1 MVCCM
6 FHAVKTEPEN
16 SVDMNEQYQDMFEV
30 DSMEVELSD
39 SSRSVKA
46 EPGPQVLHVEQ
57 APPVKTEPSKTGPS
71 ETASSQNV
79 VAAVTGWY
87 RNMVVD
93 SELDTTMEEDSPVEP
108 TPAPPPPSKRGP
120 KRGRRSAKFSCNL
133 CPFVTKKKAGMALHL
148 KKHKRAASLRQA
160 APSQTKERNESEND
174 STDGEMASKD
184 VDASPSATATPEKTL
199 QKSNG
204 RHTSSTATPKKTL
217 QKRNGQRPSAAATP
231 EKILGKSNSQRAAA
245 IATPEK
251 TSEKSNNQR
260 DSSESR
266 RVVDFE
272 PVKKLHHVRAM
283 KKAVSD
289 DDTDSLTSASD
300 SSKSLHKDKGRKS
313 PQPAPRS
320 YKSRVSLAHFPAIKE
335 PLQLRCHVCPF
346 TTKYQAT
353 LFLHIKGHAGV
364 KPTSHSKT
372 EAPEEVVV
380 DDCPNPASLETSSKN
395 IGAAAPP
402 PAALVAVP
410 AASSEAIVPNCSF
423 TEDGQVHLANKVF
436 IPKATYE
443 HLMGVQKNS
452 HFVKRSATAIW
463 STEVLAQRSFTG
475 TLSNR
480 FVAEGGQK
488 QPQRP
493 LSPHKVNA
501 LRVFFRHYASAKGLS
516 EAETGEATKKI
527 RMWLSQKTSELR
539 RARLATSK
547 EQ

>member
-6 FHAVKTEPEN
+6 FNPVKTEPEN
-16 SVDMNEQYQDMFEV
+16 SVDMNEEYHDMFEV
-30 DSMEVELSD
+30 DCMEVELSD

-46 EPGPQVLHVEQ
+46 DPEPQVLHAEQ
-57 APPVKTEPSKTGPS
+57 APPVKTEPSKTGHS
-71 ETASSQNV
+71 ETASSQNA
-79 VAAVTGWY
+79 VAAVTGWLS
-87 RNMVVD
+87 NMVED

-108 TPAPPPPSKRGP
+108 TPAPPPPAKRGP
-120 KRGRRSAKFSCNL
+120 KRGRTSAKFSCNL
-133 CPFVTKKKAGMALHL
+133 CPFLTKRKAGMALHL
-148 KKHKRAASLRQA
+148 KKHKRAASLREA
-160 APSQTKERNESEND
+160 ARSQTKERNESEND
-174 STDGEMASKD
+174 STEGEMASKD
-184 VDASPSATATPEKTL
+184 VDASPTATATPEKTLEKSNGRHPSATATPEKTL
-199 QKSNG
+199 QKSN
-204 RHTSSTATPKKTL
+204 S
-217 QKRNGQRPSAAATP
+217 QRPSAAATP

-251 TSEKSNNQR
+251 TSQKSNGQR

-272 PVKKLHHVRAM
+272 PVKETAPCQSHEES
-283 KKAVSD
+283 VSD
-289 DDTDSLTSASD
+289 EDTDSLTSASA

-313 PQPAPRS
+313 LQPAPRS
-320 YKSRVSLAHFPAIKE
+320 YKSRVSLAHLPTIKE

-353 LFLHIKGHAGV
+353 LFLHIKEHAGV
-364 KPTSHSKT
+364 KPTSHSET
-372 EAPEEVVV
+372 EAPEEAVVA
-380 DDCPNPASLETSSKN
+380 DCPKPASLETSSKE

-475 TLSNR
+475 TLANR
-480 FVAEGGQK
+480 FVAEGGRK

-501 LRVFFRHYASAKGLS
+501 LRVFFRPYASTKGLS
-516 EAETGEATKKI
+516 EVDTSEATKKI

-539 RARLATSK
+539 RTRMATSK

>member
-353 LFLHIKGHAGV
+353 LFLHIKGHA
-364 KPTSHSKT
+364 
-372 EAPEEVVV
+372 
-380 DDCPNPASLETSSKN
+380 
-395 IGAAAPP
+395 AAPP